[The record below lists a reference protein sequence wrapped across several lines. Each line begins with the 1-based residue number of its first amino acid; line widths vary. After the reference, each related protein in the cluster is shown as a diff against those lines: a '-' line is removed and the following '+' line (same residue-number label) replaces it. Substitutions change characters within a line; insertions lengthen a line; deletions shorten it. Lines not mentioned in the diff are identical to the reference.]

1 MVEHQI
7 LVLRVVGS
15 NPAISTNISRVGRGV
30 QAVVCKTTYI
40 GSNPVPDSKCPRGV
54 MDSTPDYGSVSE
66 GSSPSGDTRCLTI
79 NIVNT
84 IISEYEE
91 VFRVL

>member
-40 GSNPVPDSKCPRGV
+40 GSNPVPDSKCPCGV
-54 MDSTPDYGSVSE
+54 MDSMPDYGSVGE
-66 GSSPSGDTRCLTI
+66 GSNPSRDTRDFVI
-79 NIVNT
+79 
-84 IISEYEE
+84 
-91 VFRVL
+91 F